1 MFCSLTDHLLG
12 AVTGHPGN
20 PDEEVLELKGWEDTA
35 ARGLRPRLFRR
46 GGCHP
51 HTKLD
56 LPSAGQIKALLRSEN
71 SDPGTFY
78 I

>member
-51 HTKLD
+51 HTKPD

>member
-20 PDEEVLELKGWEDTA
+20 LDEEVLELKGWEDTA

-56 LPSAGQIKALLRSEN
+56 LPSAGQAQ
-71 SDPGTFY
+71 GTAQE
-78 I
+78 